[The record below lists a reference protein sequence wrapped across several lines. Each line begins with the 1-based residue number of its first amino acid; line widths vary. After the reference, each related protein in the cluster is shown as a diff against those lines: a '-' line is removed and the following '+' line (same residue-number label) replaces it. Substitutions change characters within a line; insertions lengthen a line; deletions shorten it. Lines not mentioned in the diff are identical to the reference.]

1 MNKKENKV
9 NNEII
14 LDKINKINI
23 EENEIN
29 SNIILNKMD
38 SEENKINNNI
48 ICRKRE
54 NNEEIN
60 IENIKKSKYFELK
73 KSIKGQNIIE
83 NLKDINCKDKLDN
96 TIEGKK

>member
-1 MNKKENKV
+1 
-9 NNEII
+9 
-14 LDKINKINI
+14 
-23 EENEIN
+23 
-29 SNIILNKMD
+29 MD

-73 KSIKGQNIIE
+73 KSIKEQSIE

-96 TIEGKK
+96 TLEGKEIKVYNGNINEKIKYQQIKFNAILDLN